1 MGRVLMA
8 KSPLPLMLS
17 IVLLVTLILIL
28 VNRLQSEDGS
38 QAQPLP
44 QELADLPVSVIA
56 PEQAPAPQGLRRE
69 GYSLEEKPFVR
80 GGYSFDERTK
90 DFRLVC
96 ARPCPV
102 QETVLEQE
110 FAAISYALSTMR
122 GVTQADVHPDLLP
135 FEVHASADSLCKE
148 GPWFLAYMD
157 TNFTDASGYRR
168 GLLCFFFD
176 KKEYNRDRFPYSTS
190 VHEVTHMF
198 AYGRIVRHPVLWEGM
213 SEMMESF
220 FLRGNVR
227 DSFCWEG
234 NDWFGEL
241 IDNPHDPHGTG
252 RQLFFTLCKDYGF
265 DYDDLPALFA
275 RLDHEA
281 SVEEFVAIVS
291 DIAGKDTSRAFKEA
305 GVI

>member
-1 MGRVLMA
+1 MRD
-8 KSPLPLMLS
+8 KSPLPAMLS
-17 IVLLVTLILIL
+17 IVLAVVLVLVV
-28 VNRLQSEDGS
+28 VNRLQSEDTGM
-38 QAQPLP
+38 APPLP
-44 QELADLPVSVIA
+44 KELVDLPMA
-56 PEQAPAPQGLRRE
+56 TTTPEHAPAPRAERRE
-69 GYSLEEKPFVR
+69 GYTLEEKPFVE
-80 GGYSFDERTK
+80 GGYSYDERTK

-102 QETVLEQE
+102 PEQVLEQE
-110 FAAISYALSTMR
+110 FAAISYAISVLR
-122 GVTQADVHPDLLP
+122 GVTQADIHPDLLP

-157 TNFTDASGYRR
+157 SNFTDANGHRR

-190 VHEVTHMF
+190 VHEVTHLF
-198 AYGRIVRHPVLWEGM
+198 EYGRIVRHPVLWEGL

-220 FLRGNVR
+220 FLRSNFR

-234 NDWFGEL
+234 NDWFGDI
-241 IDNPHDPHGTG
+241 IDNPDDPHGTG
-252 RQLFFTLCKDYGF
+252 RQLFFSLCEEYGF

-275 RLDHEA
+275 RLDRETDT
-281 SVEEFVAIVS
+281 EEFVAIVS
-291 DIAGKDTSRAFKEA
+291 DIVGKDTSEVFRKA